1 MFRWAMIF
9 LLIALVA
16 MLFGSGQIA
25 GMASG
30 IGQILLMAFVALA
43 IIGLLASALRG
54 A

>member
-1 MFRWAMIF
+1 MLRWAMIF

-25 GMASG
+25 AMASG
-30 IGQILLMAFVALA
+30 IGQILLIAFVALA
-43 IIGLLASALRG
+43 ILGMLATAFRK

>member
-1 MFRWAMIF
+1 MLRWAMIF
-9 LLIALVA
+9 LMIALLA

-30 IGQILLMAFVALA
+30 IGQLLLVAFVGLA
-43 IIGLLASALRG
+43 ILGMLVSAFRS